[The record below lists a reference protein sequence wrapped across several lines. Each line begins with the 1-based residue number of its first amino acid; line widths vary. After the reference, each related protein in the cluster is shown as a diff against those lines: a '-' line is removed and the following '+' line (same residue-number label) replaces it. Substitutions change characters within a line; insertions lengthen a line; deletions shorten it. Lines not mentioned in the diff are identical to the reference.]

1 MTGIV
6 TPQSSWSSAD
16 SVRTLLLLAGWA
28 IYWKEGQQDPTIM
41 AAVSREQQTTGQ
53 APGLSSASP
62 ALPLGTLPVGSR
74 MGASTSNAGG
84 MNGGGHASAF
94 AVSNPGMLG
103 GPGVGASASGAGM
116 GGGMPKQS
124 PFQVLPGHTGLP
136 PTSGAPGSV
145 NGLLQPVAPL
155 VVNQGQGM
163 GGGQPLS
170 ASAAAANGGRGGG
183 VGHSPFAAPTLMG
196 NLASEFPAHIGGQQ
210 AGAGGVSAGG
220 GPQGPPGGV
229 GVSDSLGLS
238 LLPGMNTSTL
248 MAAAVGLAG
257 HPPPNSDHPG
267 GNPGAGHHH
276 GGAHHHHPA
285 SNGAGGPSLET
296 LKTEDLPNAL
306 VGGAGG
312 MDRGLSQYG
321 SLLAPG
327 DGPLVFGGQSGLP
340 PHLLAA
346 GGLGGSG
353 SLGGSLNQAV
363 NAMIQE
369 SLDRRHSGEPPMKMP
384 RLEAATATVGGDA

>member
-1 MTGIV
+1 
-6 TPQSSWSSAD
+6 
-16 SVRTLLLLAGWA
+16 
-28 IYWKEGQQDPTIM
+28 M
-41 AAVSREQQTTGQ
+41 AAVSREQQAAGAPPGMTSAAPAIPMTG
-53 APGLSSASP
+53 
-62 ALPLGTLPVGSR
+62 LPVSAR

-84 MNGGGHASAF
+84 MSNGGPASAF
-94 AVSNPGMLG
+94 ALSNPGMLG
-103 GPGVGASASGAGM
+103 GGGGVGNSATGAGM

-124 PFQVLPGHTGLP
+124 PFQVLPGHSGLP

-163 GGGQPLS
+163 GGAQPMS

-210 AGAGGVSAGG
+210 AGPGGVSAGG
-220 GPQGPPGGV
+220 APQGVPPGGV

-238 LLPGMNTSTL
+238 LLPGMNTSSL
-248 MAAAVGLAG
+248 MAAAAGLAG
-257 HPPPNSDHPG
+257 HPPPNNDHHHHPG
-267 GNPGAGHHH
+267 SNAGAGHHA
-276 GGAHHHHPA
+276 GGHHHA
-285 SNGAGGPSLET
+285 AGNGPGGPSLET

-306 VGGAGG
+306 VGGTGG

-369 SLDRRHSGEPPMKMP
+369 SLDRRHSGEPPLKMP